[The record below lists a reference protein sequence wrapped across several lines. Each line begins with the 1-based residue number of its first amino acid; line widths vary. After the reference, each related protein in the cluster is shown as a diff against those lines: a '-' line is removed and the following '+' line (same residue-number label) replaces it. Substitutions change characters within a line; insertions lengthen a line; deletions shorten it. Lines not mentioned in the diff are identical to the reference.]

1 MTFFL
6 ILSKHLHDAILDNGL
21 LDSIRQWLEPLPD
34 RSLPSLDIQ
43 SEMLDILDKLP
54 IAGDH
59 LRESGVGKIVYFYT
73 KSPRIEPRMKRKADQ
88 LVAKWSRLVI
98 KRSENYK
105 ERRHAVQEYRQE
117 DM

>member
-1 MTFFL
+1 MET
-6 ILSKHLHDAILDNGL
+6 
-21 LDSIRQWLEPLPD
+21 IRKWLEPLND
-34 RSLPSLDIQ
+34 RSLPSMDIQ
-43 SEMLDILDKLP
+43 GEMLDVLDKLP

-73 KSPRIEPRMKRKADQ
+73 KCPRVEPTMKRKADQ

-105 ERRHAVQEYRQE
+105 ERRHAVQEFRHE